1 MEQMKFIPD
10 KDILL
15 FKSCLVNVE
24 YPGIE
29 SSTCYIFDRIDV
41 DYYIDERQSC
51 CTGLGH
57 YYDLFDQIST
67 TALAARNFQIAAE
80 TGQKNIAVMCATCY
94 AILKKSA
101 KILNQN
107 EEARNKVNKILDD
120 SNLEKMEY
128 IQDNIDP
135 VKNIFHVAE
144 LFFNKRVE
152 ISSLVKVDLSGFRVA
167 THHACH
173 YCKVH
178 YNDTI
183 EGVRDPNLIDELALA
198 VGVETIGWYDHKR
211 VTCGAGFRQRFT
223 NKEASLAVTADKL
236 LALKENEVD
245 ILLHMCP
252 NCQMQFDRYQPY
264 IEEKLETKFNI
275 FHLNIS
281 QFIALALGA
290 DPYKVLGIQ
299 THTVP
304 IEPLL
309 KRLKQPFNLKED
321 NKENFKT
328 KKSLKN

>member
-1 MEQMKFIPD
+1 
-10 KDILL
+10 
-15 FKSCLVNVE
+15 
-24 YPGIE
+24 
-29 SSTCYIFDRIDV
+29 
-41 DYYIDERQSC
+41 
-51 CTGLGH
+51 
-57 YYDLFDQIST
+57 
-67 TALAARNFQIAAE
+67 
-80 TGQKNIAVMCATCY
+80 
-94 AILKKSA
+94 
-101 KILNQN
+101 
-107 EEARNKVNKILDD
+107 
-120 SNLEKMEY
+120 
-128 IQDNIDP
+128 
-135 VKNIFHVAE
+135 VAE
-144 LFFNKRVE
+144 IFFNKRDK

-183 EGVRDPNLIDELALA
+183 EGVRDPNLIDSLAAA

-223 NKEASLAVTADKL
+223 NKEVSLAVTAEKL
-236 LALKENEVD
+236 HVLKENEVE

-264 IEEKLETKFNI
+264 IENKLETEFNI

-309 KRLKQPFNLKED
+309 KRLKLPFNIVD
-321 NKENFKT
+321 QKENAKAE
-328 KKSLKN
+328 KSLKN

>member
-1 MEQMKFIPD
+1 MKYIPD

-29 SSTCYIFDRIDV
+29 TSTCYIFDRIDV
-41 DYYIDERQSC
+41 EYHVDERQSC

-67 TALAARNFQIAAE
+67 TALAARNFQIASE
-80 TGQKNIAVMCATCY
+80 TGHHYIAVMCATCY
-94 AILKKSA
+94 TILKKSA

-107 EEARNKVNKILDD
+107 EEARNKVNNILDD
-120 SNLEKMEY
+120 SELEKMEY
-128 IQDNIDP
+128 TKGDMDP
-135 VKNIFHVAE
+135 LKNIFHVAE
-144 LFFNKRVE
+144 ILFNKREE

-183 EGVRDPNLIDELALA
+183 EGVRDPNLLDGLAAA
-198 VGVETIGWYDHKR
+198 VGVETIGWYDHKK

-223 NKEASLAVTADKL
+223 NKEISLAVTAEKL
-236 LALKENEVD
+236 QALKDNNVE

-264 IEEKLETKFNI
+264 IEDKLETEFNI

-281 QFIALALGA
+281 QFIALSLGA
-290 DPYKVLGIQ
+290 DPYKVMGIQ

-309 KRLKQPFNLKED
+309 NRLKQPFNLKED
-321 NKENFKT
+321 QKEDLKA
-328 KKSLKN
+328 KKSIKN

>member
-1 MEQMKFIPD
+1 
-10 KDILL
+10 
-15 FKSCLVNVE
+15 VNVE

-29 SSTCYIFDRIDV
+29 SSTTYIFDRIGV
-41 DYYIDERQSC
+41 DYYVDQRQSC

-57 YYDLFDQIST
+57 YYDLFDQLST
-67 TALAARNFQIAAE
+67 TALAARNFHLANE
-80 TGQKNIAVMCATCY
+80 TGHDNIATMCATCY

-107 EEARNKVNKILDD
+107 EETREEVNHILDD
-120 SNLEKMEY
+120 SGLDKREY
-128 IQDNIDP
+128 KQNDMDP
-135 VKNIFHVAE
+135 TKNIFHVAE
-144 LFFNKRVE
+144 IFFNKRDK
-152 ISSLVKVDLSGFRVA
+152 ISEQVKVDLTGFRVA
-167 THHACH
+167 SHHACH

-183 EGVRDPNLIDELALA
+183 EGIREPNLIDGLAAA

-223 NKEASLAVTADKL
+223 NKEASLAVTAEKLQSLKDKQV
-236 LALKENEVD
+236 E

-264 IEEKLETKFNI
+264 IEEKLETEFNI

-281 QFIALALGA
+281 QFIALSMGA
-290 DPYKVLGIQ
+290 DPYKILGIQ

-309 KRLKQPFNLKED
+309 KRLKGSITLKEEEKVD
-321 NKENFKT
+321 LKA